1 MTDFDNKEL
10 QGQEP
15 QTVQP
20 EPASQPQEQPVQS
33 APVQEPQQ
41 AQPVQEPQQAEPV
54 RPNANPYGQQVPH
67 LTFDPNE
74 GIPYQGDPFQTPE
87 PPQAPVPPQPEPE
100 YQQTGAYEAPPQ
112 YGASQYGAPQYGAPQ
127 YGAPQ
132 YNGGQYQPPQYTQP
146 PQQTYYQ
153 PQYNVPPAGYM
164 QKSRMAAG
172 LLGILLG
179 TLGIHNFYLGFTT
192 RGVVQLL
199 VSLIGG
205 VFTCGLATIVV
216 AIWGFVEGVLLLTAS
231 PSRMYDGHGV
241 ILRD

>member
-15 QTVQP
+15 QVPQP
-20 EPASQPQEQPVQS
+20 EPVSQPQEQQASS

-41 AQPVQEPQQAEPV
+41 PETSAPAP
-54 RPNANPYGQQVPH
+54 NPYGQQVPH

-74 GIPYQGDPFQTPE
+74 NVSYQGDPFQAPE
-87 PPQAPVPPQPEPE
+87 PPHAPEPPRPE
-100 YQQTGAYEAPPQ
+100 PDYQQAGTYEAPPQ

-146 PQQTYYQ
+146 PQQNYYQ
-153 PQYNVPPAGYM
+153 PQYNVPPAGYV

-179 TLGIHNFYLGFTT
+179 SLGIHNFYLGFTT

-199 VSLIGG
+199 VALIGG
-205 VFTCGLATIVV
+205 AFTCGIATLAV
-216 AIWGFVEGVLLLTAS
+216 AVWGFVEGVLLLTAS